1 METST
6 RAAARDEA
14 ASQVRCDHALYRRA
28 NAFVDRALRADC
40 ALVHTPFQ
48 IAAAALLLASQVR
61 DVIFYISWYHTTE
74 YFTNFNVII

>member
-1 METST
+1 MIIISRRAAACNSVVNRRPAMETST

-61 DVIFYISWYHTTE
+61 DM
-74 YFTNFNVII
+74 

>member
-61 DVIFYISWYHTTE
+61 DAIFYSWYHITE